1 MGEQKTISGRAWAE
15 LTLLALIWGASF
27 LAIRIAITEVPVLT
41 SVLLRTSLAM
51 TALWLYVV
59 ARRLP
64 LPRDAA
70 TWAGLVAMGALNN
83 VIPFAL
89 MAWGQLHIETGL
101 TSILNAAS
109 AVFGVLV
116 AALVFADERLSARKI
131 AGVGLGFAG
140 VVTVIGPGLLAAL
153 DLRSLGQLAVLGG
166 ALSYAFAAA
175 FARARL
181 SHLRPEVAA
190 AGMLAGSTLILL
202 PLVLLF
208 DGVPTL
214 DYRPVTWA
222 AVGYYALIATALA
235 YLLYYRIL
243 AMAGSGN
250 LMVVTLLIPPV
261 SITLG
266 ALVLDEAL
274 AARAYAGFALIAL
287 GLSVLDGRAW
297 ARLRLLAG
305 RLAR

>member
-27 LAIRIAITEVPVLT
+27 LAIRIAIAEVPVLT

-51 TALWLYVV
+51 AALWLYVI

-64 LPRDAA
+64 LPSDAA

-140 VVTVIGPGLLAAL
+140 VVTVIGPGLRAAL

-297 ARLRLLAG
+297 ARLRMLAG